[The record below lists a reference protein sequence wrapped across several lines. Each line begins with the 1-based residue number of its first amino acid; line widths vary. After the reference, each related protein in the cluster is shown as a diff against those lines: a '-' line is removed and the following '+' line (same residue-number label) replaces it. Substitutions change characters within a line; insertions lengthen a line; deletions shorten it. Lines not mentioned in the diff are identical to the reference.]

1 VRLLTSAVIANIL
14 VIAFSAGPSSDWP
27 IHAAHPTTALDVAF
41 IKYWAAKN
49 PDEAAKA
56 ASDIVKSGASFD
68 DVYARLSEGRS
79 YAKDVAT
86 GVITA
91 RRGEFSYTI
100 DVPETYDP
108 AHRYQVRFHLH
119 GGVSN
124 SRETAERR
132 GRNGIGRLAG
142 AEQIYV
148 LPASWSDAPWWST
161 AQLENLRAILDT
173 LKRTYNV
180 DENHVV
186 VSGVSDGGTG
196 AYYVAMRDAT
206 PYASFLPLNGFIGVL
221 NNEEL
226 HIEGDLFPGNLRN
239 KPLFVVNGGRDP
251 LYPIA
256 AVEPYLEHL
265 VKRQVNI
272 TYKPQPQAGHETSWW
287 PAVKDEFET
296 FVRDDAREPYPDRLT
311 WETTDTRG
319 SGRVHWLVIDSIGG
333 PGGDSKGMDDLN
345 DFTPPPHAE
354 VGFRLGSGLR
364 IDRIISGTLAARL
377 GMRSGDVLEAV
388 GDTTLKDTSTLIG
401 ALQSYSLH
409 SPITFTVRRG
419 NETVT
424 LTGTF
429 DPDAVPQ
436 PRAPI
441 FRRTG
446 RSGRVDLV
454 RRGNTVEAHT
464 HSVSEFTLLL
474 SPDQF
479 DFARPV
485 KVIVNGRA
493 AHDAR
498 VEKNLATLM
507 KWAARDNDRTMLF
520 GAEIRVKP

>member
-1 VRLLTSAVIANIL
+1 MHGGRSNIRHSPLLLAAL
-14 VIAFSAGPSSDWP
+14 VATTWLNAAQPSTPD
-27 IHAAHPTTALDVAF
+27 ALF
-41 IKYWAAKN
+41 IKYWDAKD
-49 PDEAAKA
+49 PGEAAKA
-56 ASDIVKSGASFD
+56 AAEIVKSGASFD
-68 DVYARLSEGRS
+68 DVDARLKRGRP
-79 YAKDVAT
+79 YGKDVAT
-86 GVITA
+86 GVVKA
-91 RRGEFSYTI
+91 LRGEFPYTL

-108 AHRYQVRFHLH
+108 SRRYQVRFQLH

-124 SRETAERR
+124 SREAAERR

-148 LPASWSDAPWWST
+148 LPASWNEAPWWST
-161 AQLENLRAILDT
+161 AQLENLRAILDA

-196 AYYVAMRDAT
+196 AYYVAMRDST

-239 KPLFVVNGGRDP
+239 KPLFVVNGGRDA

-265 VKRQVNI
+265 AKGQVQI
-272 TYKPQPQAGHETSWW
+272 TYRPQPQAGHETSWW
-287 PAVKDEFET
+287 PTVKDEFET
-296 FVRDDAREPYPDRLT
+296 FARDHAREPYPDRLT
-311 WETTDTRG
+311 WETTNTRG

-333 PGGDSKGMDDLN
+333 PHDDSTGMDDLN
-345 DFTPPPHAE
+345 DFTPPPQVE
-354 VGFRLGSGLR
+354 LGFRLGSGLR
-364 IDRIISGTLAARL
+364 IERIIPRTFAVRL
-377 GMRSGDVLEAV
+377 GIRQGDVLDAI
-388 GDTTLKDTSTLIG
+388 GDVTLKDTSTLIG
-401 ALQSYSLH
+401 ALQSYRPH

-419 NETVT
+419 ADTVT
-424 LTGTF
+424 LTGRF
-429 DPDAVPQ
+429 DPDTLAQ

-454 RRGNTVEAHT
+454 RRGNTVDVHT
-464 HSVSEFTLLL
+464 RSVREFTLLL

-479 DFARPV
+479 DFMQPIEV
-485 KVIVNGRA
+485 TVNGRV
-493 AHDAR
+493 AHNGR
-498 VEKNLATLM
+498 VEKSVATLM

-520 GAEIRVKP
+520 GAEVRVKVNGS